1 MNLLSIN
8 KNTLDNIT
16 NIPNFSQ
23 LAILF
28 EDMDS
33 IQSDNKIQTL
43 SLLVEK
49 LRQNGELVIKIS
61 DYSKIIDAL
70 CHNRLD
76 AETGPGL
83 LHKIKFYTDPMVII
97 NHIVSLEPKI
107 ILYKMIEDNYGV
119 ILTLK
124 RTEY

>member
-8 KNTLDNIT
+8 KDTIDSIN

-28 EDMDS
+28 EDMDN
-33 IQSDNKIQTL
+33 IESDKKIQVL
-43 SLLVEK
+43 SLLIER
-49 LRQNGELVIKIS
+49 LRENGELVIKIS

-70 CHNRLD
+70 CQNKID
-76 AETGPGL
+76 AETGLSL
-83 LHKIKFYTDPMVII
+83 LHKIKFYTDPMTII
-97 NHIVSLEPKI
+97 NHIVSLEPKV

-124 RTEY
+124 RIEY